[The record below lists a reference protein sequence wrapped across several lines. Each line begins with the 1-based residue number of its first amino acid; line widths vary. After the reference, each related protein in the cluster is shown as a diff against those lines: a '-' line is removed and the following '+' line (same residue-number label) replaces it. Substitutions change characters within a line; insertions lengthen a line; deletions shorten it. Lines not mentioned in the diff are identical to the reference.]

1 MLDLAS
7 VTHEQF
13 AAAVK
18 QCFRLG
24 VDGAEPLDLQLLR
37 VDKRGAFD
45 PEIDKRQA
53 FSLVFRGP
61 GEPVLPQRIYPL
73 VSATLGALE
82 LFLVPIGP
90 DKEGMR
96 YEAVFT

>member
-7 VTHEQF
+7 ATHQQF
-13 AAAVK
+13 EAALN
-18 QCFRLG
+18 QPFRLG
-24 VDGAEPLDLQLLR
+24 AEAFSLELLR

-45 PEIDKRQA
+45 PEVHKRQA
-53 FSLVFRGP
+53 FSLIFRGP
-61 GEPVLPQRIYPL
+61 CEPVLPQRIYPL
-73 VSATLGALE
+73 ASETLGALE